1 MTSPAFHEPSPQGST
16 NATQEVPA
24 GVDIKRVDEVRRRI
38 EAGHYDE
45 DTAVD
50 KTVDAVLRKL
60 KKQC

>member
-1 MTSPAFHEPSPQGST
+1 MTASAFDDSSPDYATAP
-16 NATQEVPA
+16 TQEAPE

-45 DTAVD
+45 PQAVD

-60 KKQC
+60 KGG